1 MLMCCR
7 ITLAE
12 ETEKKK
18 KKKGVTLIAS
28 HTAVYSLGN

>member
-12 ETEKKK
+12 ETEKK